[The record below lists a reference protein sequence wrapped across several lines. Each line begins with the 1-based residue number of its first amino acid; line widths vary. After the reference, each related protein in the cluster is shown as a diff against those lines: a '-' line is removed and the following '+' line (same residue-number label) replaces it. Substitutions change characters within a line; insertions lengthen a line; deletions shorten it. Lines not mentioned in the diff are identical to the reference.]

1 MESAALNNDNKSSN
15 HDSIG
20 ERIRVQREI
29 KNYSQTYMSFMLEI
43 SQPAYSNIERGTT
56 VLTVPRLYEI
66 AEILQISIFVL
77 MPPSKYGSSIN
88 PGRYLSTLFKLLRPS
103 NKKLKQK
110 HESALAQGIV
120 YRDISKNLD

>member
-1 MESAALNNDNKSSN
+1 MEATGFNNDHIPN
-15 HDSIG
+15 HKDSVG
-20 ERIRVQREI
+20 ERIRIQREI

-66 AEILQISIFVL
+66 AEILEISIFVL
-77 MPPSKYGSSIN
+77 MPPSKYGSGIN
-88 PGRYLSTLFKLLRPS
+88 LGRYLNTLFKLLKPH
-103 NKKLKQK
+103 NKRLKGK
-110 HESALAQGIV
+110 HESALAKGIV